1 LIDAHRQLLGG
12 GMQIQISGREIK
24 PSSRLREHIQR
35 RLTFALQR
43 FAQHIR
49 KLHVQVRDL
58 NGPRGGVDKSCQL
71 KIFLISGAT
80 RVLEERAP
88 NAYLAIDSLVDK
100 AATSIARR
108 LQRKHDRRRAPGLST
123 LTRGGSQISLA
134 QPGTAQGTTL

>member
-1 LIDAHRQLLGG
+1 
-12 GMQIQISGREIK
+12 MQIQISGREVK
-24 PSSRLREHIQR
+24 PSNRLRQHIER
-35 RLTFALQR
+35 RINFALQR

-71 KIFLISGAT
+71 TIFLISGAT

-88 NAYLAIDSLVDK
+88 NPYMAIDSLVDK

-108 LQRKHDRRRAPGLST
+108 LQRNHDHRRTHSVSRLTSGDAHLS
-123 LTRGGSQISLA
+123 LSAR
-134 QPGTAQGTTL
+134 GTT